1 MESKKLI
8 KELPWVL
15 VGNFLL
21 ALAVSMFIL
30 PYHILS
36 GGVAGIAVA
45 LQPLIHVDPAVTVN
59 VLVIGMFVFGALV
72 LGKEFAFKT
81 VISSLVYPVY
91 ITILTR
97 IVPVVELDALVASLY
112 GGIIGGIGIG
122 LVLRTGASTGG
133 MDIPPLI
140 INKFT
145 GIKVSVLIMFF
156 DTLTVLL
163 GLFTYGLQAVL
174 IGIISVASTSF
185 AIDKILTAGGENA
198 KAVQIISKYYKEINE
213 KIQVDMDRGTTITDA
228 TGGYTGAPQKVIL
241 VVVEKKEYPELL
253 ELVNSIDD
261 KAFMITSDATDVH
274 GEGFTMGFRV

>member
-1 MESKKLI
+1 MMKNKMI
-8 KELPWVL
+8 KDLPWVL

-21 ALAVSMFIL
+21 ALGVTMFII

-45 LQPLIHVDPAVTVN
+45 LQPLLHIEPTVTVN
-59 VLVIGMFVFGALV
+59 IMVLSMFILGVVV

-91 ITILTR
+91 ITVLSR
-97 IVPVVELDALVASLY
+97 IVPVVELDSLVASLY
-112 GGIIGGIGIG
+112 GGIIAGIGIG

-145 GIKVSVLIMFF
+145 GIKVSALIMFF

-163 GLFTYGLQAVL
+163 GLFTYGLEAVL
-174 IGIISVASTSF
+174 IGIISVAATSF
-185 AIDKILTAGGENA
+185 AIDRILTMGGENA
-198 KAVQIISKYYKEINE
+198 KAVQIISRQYAEINE
-213 KIQVDMDRGTTITDA
+213 MIQTRMDRGTTISDA
-228 TGGYTGAPQKVIL
+228 VGGYTGDPQKVIL
-241 VVVEKKEYPELL
+241 VVVDSKEYPELIKQ
-253 ELVNSIDD
+253 VNLIDD

-274 GEGFTMGFRV
+274 GEGFSMGFRV